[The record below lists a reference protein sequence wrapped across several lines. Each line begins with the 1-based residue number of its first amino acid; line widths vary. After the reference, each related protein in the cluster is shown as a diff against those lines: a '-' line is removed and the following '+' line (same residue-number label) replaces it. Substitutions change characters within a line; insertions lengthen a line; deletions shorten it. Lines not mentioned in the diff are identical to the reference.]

1 MKFLITYAKG
11 RRLETFKRIKLSSW
25 SKKRTI
31 LRLMLTMKPWL
42 MKTNKNLKFKMVQN
56 IQTHSTQKI
65 TVNHKDRSQKTRL
78 TKTVKFKSD

>member
-1 MKFLITYAKG
+1 
-11 RRLETFKRIKLSSW
+11 
-25 SKKRTI
+25 
-31 LRLMLTMKPWL
+31 MLTMKPWL

-65 TVNHKDRSQKTRL
+65 TVKLMSQTRL